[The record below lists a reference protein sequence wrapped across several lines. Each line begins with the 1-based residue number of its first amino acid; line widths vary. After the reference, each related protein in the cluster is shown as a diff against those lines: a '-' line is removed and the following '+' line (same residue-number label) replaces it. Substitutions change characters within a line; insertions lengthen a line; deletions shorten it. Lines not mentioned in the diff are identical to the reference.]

1 MFKNI
6 KKTIDGFIADQAHKV
21 IGRAYVKQCKRMAD
35 GDDIKFRDYLMPSIE
50 PICLFVNVDRVDK
63 RGLVEDGEFVS
74 VQTPHDESWILT
86 FDDYVHAE
94 EMATEYENAT
104 GFRPMPRKTVC
115 ASVFTQEAPVMGALC
130 CKSDG
135 TVIETH
141 KSVYRTL
148 IKAMYMKQ
156 KLQQARANELRKRME
171 QDGE

>member
-21 IGRAYVKQCKRMAD
+21 IGRSYVKQCKRMAD
-35 GDDIKFRDYLMPSIE
+35 GDDIKFRDYLLPSIE
-50 PICLFVNVDRVDK
+50 PICLFVNVDTIDK

-74 VQTPHDESWILT
+74 VQTPHNESWILT

-94 EMATEYENAT
+94 EMAAEYEKAT

-115 ASVFTQEAPVMGALC
+115 ASVFTQEAPIMGALC

-135 TVIETH
+135 IVIETH

-148 IKAMYMKQ
+148 ITAIHMKQ
-156 KLQQARANELRKRME
+156 KLQTARANELRKRME